1 MPPDERRAA
10 VLAAAVPLLRE
21 RGANVSTRELAEA
34 AGVAEGTLFRVFP
47 DKRSLLRAAV
57 AQAMDPEPLL
67 ADLAR
72 IDRAWPFERRLGR
85 VVELVSARMDGIM
98 QLVMALH
105 DLARDADDDG
115 HRPHEHGEEKGSRD
129 ARILGAIADVLAPD
143 APRLRVSPLQAAGLL
158 RGVVL
163 GERMPGL
170 PDAARVAPVDV
181 ARCLTQGLLTQGL
194 LAPETPASA
203 SPAGD
208 RTPSSTTPEPTC

>member
-67 ADLAR
+67 SDLAR
-72 IDRAWPFERRLGR
+72 IDREWPFERRVGR

-98 QLVMALH
+98 QLVTALH
-105 DLARDADDDG
+105 DLARDPDDHG
-115 HRPHEHGEEKGSRD
+115 HRPHDHPEEKQSRD

-143 APRLRVSPLQAAGLL
+143 APRLRVSPLQAAGVL

-170 PDAARVAPVDV
+170 PDAARVAPADL
-181 ARCLTQGLLTQGL
+181 ARCLTHGLV
-194 LAPETPASA
+194 APELPAPASA
-203 SPAGD
+203 AMGGT
-208 RTPSSTTPEPTC
+208 TPPTTPEPTC

>member
-57 AQAMDPEPLL
+57 VQAMDPEPLL
-67 ADLAR
+67 SDLGR
-72 IDRAWPFERRLGR
+72 IDRAWPFERRLVR

-105 DLARDADDDG
+105 DLARDVADDG
-115 HRPHEHGEEKGSRD
+115 HRPHEHAEEKESRD

-143 APRLRVSPLQAAGLL
+143 APRLLVSPLQAAGLL

-181 ARCLTQGLLTQGL
+181 ARCLTQGLL
-194 LAPETPASA
+194 APEAPASA